1 MHLQIL
7 QRQRRIRTKHQM
19 YLPALTGY
27 MVIEAIRQRTISDI
41 LQMEAWPIIQQGLEL
56 YMIKKVKL
64 KDILISTQMM
74 SQQWLLHQI

>member
-1 MHLQIL
+1 
-7 QRQRRIRTKHQM
+7 M